1 MINIEHEIFLP
12 GKNRIFMKN
21 IFTTHYYDASKISH
35 SNQLEGLELADFIR
49 RVVALIIDLFVLII
63 ILYVTGTILDY
74 IGLIDFGLKIGINSG
89 EANGIVPEINN
100 GIQVNVPEF
109 LKIIFKLSIPVLYFG
124 LITYFSNGYT
134 LGKRIFRI
142 RIIST
147 NHKHLTLWHSIER
160 SLGYYASSLEFG
172 FGFLQYFI
180 DYNRRTV
187 HDRIAETIVIK
198 VKKPGKT
205 SQITIPANPITNKT
219 E

>member
-1 MINIEHEIFLP
+1 
-12 GKNRIFMKN
+12 MKN
-21 IFTTHYYDASKISH
+21 IFATHYYDTSKIMH
-35 SNQLEGLELADFIR
+35 SSQLEGLELADFIR
-49 RVVALIIDLFVLII
+49 RFIALLIDVFVLII
-63 ILYVTGTILDY
+63 ILYVIGTTLDY
-74 IGLIDFGLKIGINSG
+74 FGLIDFGLKIGISSDKTINTIP
-89 EANGIVPEINN
+89 NINN
-100 GIQVNVPEF
+100 GMHINVPEY
-109 LKIIFKLSIPVLYFG
+109 LKIILKLSIPVFYFG
-124 LITYFSNGYT
+124 LITYCTNGYT

-198 VKKPGKT
+198 VKKTGKT
-205 SQITIPANPITNKT
+205 NEIASPSNPITDIT

>member
-1 MINIEHEIFLP
+1 
-12 GKNRIFMKN
+12 MKN
-21 IFTTHYYDASKISH
+21 IFTTHYYDASKTMH

-49 RVVALIIDLFVLII
+49 RFIALLIDLFVLII
-63 ILYVTGTILDY
+63 ILYVIGTILDY
-74 IGLIDFGLKIGINSG
+74 FGLIDFGLKIGISSDKTSS
-89 EANGIVPEINN
+89 IVPEINN
-100 GIQVNVPEF
+100 GIHINVPEL

-124 LITYFSNGYT
+124 LITYCTNGYT

-198 VKKPGKT
+198 VKKTRKT
-205 SQITIPANPITNKT
+205 NQIANPANPITDKT

>member
-1 MINIEHEIFLP
+1 
-12 GKNRIFMKN
+12 MKN
-21 IFTTHYYDASKISH
+21 IFATHYYDTSKIMH
-35 SNQLEGLELADFIR
+35 SNQLEGLELADFTR
-49 RVVALIIDLFVLII
+49 RFFALLIDLFVLII

-74 IGLIDFGLKIGINSG
+74 FGLINFGLKIGISSDKTSS
-89 EANGIVPEINN
+89 IIPDINN
-100 GIQVNVPEF
+100 RMHINVPEF
-109 LKIIFKLSIPVLYFG
+109 LKIIFKLLIPVLYFG
-124 LITYFSNGYT
+124 LITFCTNGYT
-134 LGKRIFRI
+134 FGKRFLGI
-142 RIIST
+142 RIVST

-198 VKKPGKT
+198 VKKNGKT
-205 SQITIPANPITNKT
+205 NEIASPASPITDKT

>member
-1 MINIEHEIFLP
+1 
-12 GKNRIFMKN
+12 MKN
-21 IFTTHYYDASKISH
+21 IFAAHYYDISKIMH
-35 SNQLEGLELADFIR
+35 SNQLEGLELADFPR
-49 RVVALIIDLFVLII
+49 RFFALLIDLLVLII
-63 ILYVTGTILDY
+63 TLYVIGITLNFF
-74 IGLIDFGLKIGINSG
+74 GLINFGLQIGITPDKSANSIPAI
-89 EANGIVPEINN
+89 ENNAHLYIPEY
-100 GIQVNVPEF
+100 

-124 LITYFSNGYT
+124 LITYFTNGYT

-142 RIIST
+142 RIVST

-198 VKKPGKT
+198 VKKSGKT
-205 SQITIPANPITNKT
+205 KEIARPGN
-219 E
+219 